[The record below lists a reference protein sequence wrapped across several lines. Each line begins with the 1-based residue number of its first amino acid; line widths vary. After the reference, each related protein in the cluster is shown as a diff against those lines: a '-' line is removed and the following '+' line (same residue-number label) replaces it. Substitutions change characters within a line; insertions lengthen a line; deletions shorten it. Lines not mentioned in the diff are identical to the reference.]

1 MEISAAQQRREA
13 HAILDVLSEQK
24 LCAVRNLLEF
34 LVEPLSCSLAQSS
47 VEQEDITAA
56 TAASLDRSRDSLGR
70 GEGIPHQEV
79 IREFGA

>member
-13 HAILDVLSEQK
+13 HAILDVLNEQK
-24 LCAVRNLLEF
+24 LSAVRNLLEF
-34 LVEPLSCSLAQSS
+34 LVEPLSCSLAQSPI
-47 VEQEDITAA
+47 EHEDITVD

-70 GEGIPHQEV
+70 GEGIPHDEL